1 MAEPDNKTA
10 RPASVDD
17 LKMLLQAFNSY
28 GVEYLLIGGYAMYAL
43 GYQRGT
49 IDIDVVLR
57 PTLEQG
63 ELVRSALLLLPDKVA
78 EELSPQWFTEG
89 ETIRV
94 ADAFVVDLMFN
105 ACGETCE
112 SLQPHA
118 VTIDFE
124 GVAVHPRNRS
134 WTRPSGLRWGAL
146 ARLSAAAPSVPA
158 HTWTARRRQA
168 AGLTAA
174 CKADDAVGSC
184 PQGEA
189 TPLACASAAQSGA

>member
-43 GYQRGT
+43 GYPRGT

-105 ACGETCE
+105 ACGETYE

-124 GVAVHPRNRS
+124 GVAVH
-134 WTRPSGLRWGAL
+134 TIDIEGLLKTKQSSREKDKLDRIILERAL
-146 ARLSAAAPSVPA
+146 AEFKKKS
-158 HTWTARRRQA
+158 
-168 AGLTAA
+168 
-174 CKADDAVGSC
+174 
-184 PQGEA
+184 
-189 TPLACASAAQSGA
+189 